1 MNTSTQTLRTMPL
14 VLLLA
19 MPAVFIASNESSA
32 QSGVDYAEHLLS
44 EHDYF
49 RAVSEFKKMLYFAPD
64 ESTRIACLYG
74 IARGYLGSGN
84 HNTSLQYSARFLDKP
99 TLTGQQRTDGF
110 ILMGLGYYGI
120 RAIPSAETAF
130 ARAGETDTSGRS
142 ALMAALLK
150 AEMRDWTAASSR
162 FKAVAE
168 AHPGAKAGGLAD
180 SLSKAMLRGAELPS
194 RSPFLAAC
202 MSALLPGSGQ
212 IYSGHFYDGVQA
224 FLFVGAFSLA
234 SYAAYRY
241 DDRVNNNYLMTIGMS
256 AVAALFHAANIFG
269 AFKTAEYKTA
279 RIREDF
285 LAEMRKAVLPVVIQL

>member
-1 MNTSTQTLRTMPL
+1 MHPLRAMRL
-14 VLLLA
+14 ALLLA
-19 MPAVFIASNESSA
+19 IPAAFIGSNEAIA

-44 EHDYF
+44 ERDYF
-49 RAVSEFKKMLYFAPD
+49 RAVSEFKKTLYFAPD

-84 HNTSLQYSARFLDKP
+84 HNSSLQYSARYLDKP
-99 TLTGQQRTDGF
+99 TLTGQQRADGF

-150 AEMRDWTAASSR
+150 AELRDWAAASSR
-162 FKAVAE
+162 FRTVAE
-168 AHPGAKAGGLAD
+168 AHPRAIAGGLAD
-180 SLSKAMLRGAELPS
+180 SLSKAIIRGAELPT
-194 RSPFLAAC
+194 RSPLLAAC

-212 IYSGHFYDGVQA
+212 IYSGHYYDGAQA

-234 SYAAYRY
+234 SFAAYRY
-241 DDRVNNNYLMTIGMS
+241 DERMNNNYIMTIVMT
-256 AVAALFHAANIFG
+256 AAATLFHVANIFG
-269 AFKTAEYKTA
+269 AYKTAEYKTA

-285 LAEMRKAVLPVVIQL
+285 LAEFRRAVIPLVIQL